1 MKRSLLALAVLSSL
15 SITVVAADYK
25 AGDIIIRGGAT
36 MVSPDSDKSAIYLG
50 GNDSSMSLTVDEN
63 TQIGLNLVYFY
74 DKNWAVEIL
83 AATPFTHDVTIQ
95 DQNGVLGVD
104 GARLAEVSQLPP
116 TISALYYFDTTTK
129 FKPYVGAGINYTIFF
144 DEEFESAPESLGLTD
159 LELDGSFGLSFQ
171 VGADYQID
179 DKWHVNASARYISI
193 ESEATFNVGGDNI
206 GKANVDV
213 DPMVYSIMLGYK
225 F

>member
-1 MKRSLLALAVLSSL
+1 MKRTLITLAVLSSL
-15 SITVVAADYK
+15 PISVVAESYK

-36 MVSPDSDKSAIYLG
+36 MVSPDPDKSVIYLAG
-50 GNDSSMSLTVDEN
+50 EDSTMSLTVDDN
-63 TQIGLNLVYFY
+63 SQIGLNFVYFY
-74 DKNWAVEIL
+74 DNNWAIELL

-95 DQNGVLGVD
+95 DKNAVLGVD
-104 GARLAEVSQLPP
+104 GAKLAEVSQLPP
-116 TISALYYFDTTTK
+116 TLSALYYFDTGSK

-144 DEEFESAPESLGLTD
+144 DEEFEPAPESLGLTD
-159 LELDGSFGLSFQ
+159 LDLDGSFGLSFQ

-179 DKWHVNASARYISI
+179 DKWHINASARYISI
-193 ESEATFNVGGDNI
+193 ESEAKFNVAGNKIGQANI
-206 GKANVDV
+206 AV

>member
-1 MKRSLLALAVLSSL
+1 MKKKLLTLAVLSSI
-15 SITVVAADYK
+15 SITAFAADYK

-36 MVSPDSDKSAIYLG
+36 MVNPDSGKSAVYLG
-50 GNDSSMSLTVDEN
+50 GEDSTMSLTVDDN
-63 TQIGLNLVYFY
+63 TQIGLNFVYFY
-74 DKNWAVEIL
+74 DNNWAVELL

-95 DQNGVLGVD
+95 DPNSVLGID
-104 GARLAEVSQLPP
+104 GAKLAEVSQLPP
-116 TISALYYFDTTTK
+116 TISALYYFDIASK

-144 DEEFESAPESLGLTD
+144 DEEFEPTPESLGLTD

-171 VGADYQID
+171 VGVDYQID

-193 ESEATFNVGGDNI
+193 ESEATFDVAGDNI
-206 GKANVDV
+206 GKADVDV

>member
-1 MKRSLLALAVLSSL
+1 MKRTLITLAVLSSL
-15 SITVVAADYK
+15 PISVVAESYK

-36 MVSPDSDKSAIYLG
+36 MVSPDPDKSVIYLAG
-50 GNDSSMSLTVDEN
+50 EDSTMSLTVDDN
-63 TQIGLNLVYFY
+63 SQIGLNFVYFY
-74 DKNWAVEIL
+74 DNNWAIELL

-95 DQNGVLGVD
+95 DKNAVLGVD
-104 GARLAEVSQLPP
+104 GAKLAEVSQLPP
-116 TISALYYFDTTTK
+116 TLSALYYFDTGSK

-144 DEEFESAPESLGLTD
+144 DEEFEPAPESLGLTD
-159 LELDGSFGLSFQ
+159 LDLDGSFGLSFQ

-179 DKWHVNASARYISI
+179 DKWHINASARYISI
-193 ESEATFNVGGDNI
+193 ESEAKFNVAGNNI
-206 GKANVDV
+206 GQANIAV

>member
-1 MKRSLLALAVLSSL
+1 MKRSLLTLAVLSSL

-36 MVSPDSDKSAIYLG
+36 MVSPDSGTSAIYLG

-95 DQNGVLGVD
+95 DPNGVLGVD
-104 GARLAEVSQLPP
+104 GAKLAEVSQLPP
-116 TISALYYFDTTTK
+116 TISALYYFDTNSK
-129 FKPYVGAGINYTIFF
+129 LKPYVGAGINYTIFF

-159 LELDGSFGLSFQ
+159 LELDGSFGLSIQ

-193 ESEATFNVGGDNI
+193 ESEATFNVAGDNI
-206 GKANVDV
+206 GKANVDI

>member
-1 MKRSLLALAVLSSL
+1 MKKNLLTLAVLSFL
-15 SITVVAADYK
+15 SVTAVASDYK
-25 AGDIIIRGGAT
+25 AGDIVVRGGAT
-36 MVSPDSDKSAIYLG
+36 MVSPDNGKSAIYLG
-50 GNDSSMSLTVDEN
+50 GEDSTMSLTVDDN
-63 TQIGLNLVYFY
+63 TQIGLNFVYFY
-74 DKNWAVEIL
+74 DNNWAIELL
-83 AATPFTHDVTIQ
+83 AATPFTHKVTIQ
-95 DQNGVLGVD
+95 DPNSVLGVD
-104 GARLAEVSQLPP
+104 GAKLAEVSQLPP
-116 TISALYYFDTTTK
+116 TISALYYFDTSSK

-144 DEEFESAPESLGLTD
+144 DEEFESTPESLGLTD

-171 VGADYQID
+171 VGADYQIN

-193 ESEATFNVGGDNI
+193 ESEATFDVAGDNI